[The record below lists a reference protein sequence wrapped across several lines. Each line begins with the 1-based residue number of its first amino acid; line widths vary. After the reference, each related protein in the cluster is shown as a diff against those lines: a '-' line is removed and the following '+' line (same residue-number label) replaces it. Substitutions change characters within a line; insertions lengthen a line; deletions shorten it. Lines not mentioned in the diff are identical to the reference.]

1 MYIFIK
7 NTKNLTKKIFGLI
20 VKKINLLL
28 TLSILLFA
36 TNIYAEEKFVGFI
49 ESLKGEV
56 FKSADEKKIKLNEF
70 DQVFVGNEITLSSN
84 ANVSIS
90 FLDNSIL
97 TLNNEGS
104 FIIKEFDNLSQNPKF
119 TLLIDKGNFTF
130 ESGTIAKNK
139 NGNMKINLSEME
151 IGLNGTLVSGF
162 NSGEEKQ
169 ISLVKDSLGKVGTL
183 SVTVGDQT
191 TTITNPST
199 GISLSGNNA
208 IQQTTL
214 SEEETSQIKDFI
226 KEVTVD
232 AQTETEEDI
241 NRAVAKQ
248 LAAGTIPDAN
258 GDGITDANDMDF
270 YKAQLFEFKG
280 TRMGYYME
288 MSDGDDIGLMSDM
301 IRYSDPSQSIQLMQG
316 MMENDPA
323 NASLM
328 MSEVSKDGFDVF
340 SHISSAESENGNMAY
355 RSGDVNFE
363 DIRATLVS
371 GMMNDQS
378 DFSAATLA
386 QVMSVSDS
394 TMNSYL
400 VNEITNFASTDPDA
414 NLSMKIMT
422 NYNDIQQENNGAL
435 FKNQK
440 DVMNTLAT
448 NAFQNATDDDV
459 ENISAMMQKN
469 PAEDS
474 AFLMETMIQYNPE
487 MVADVYDDLSSQ
499 DFDIFDHIET
509 AKTQNPQ
516 TTFQDPTNFITETN
530 ILPNSTENYA
540 DQDQY
545 INRLKNEMFTEIMKN
560 SEGTA
565 AEIAGD
571 IMMNTSGGNT
581 QFMMEN
587 IVESNPEA
595 LVALMDNFAEE
606 SFDVFDHIKTN
617 TISQNVTPS
626 AFLEINNQIPDGAI
640 DGALENNNQITGAI
654 IKLTKEEKKELRQQK
669 KIEKKAARK
678 AERKAAKILA
688 KAERKRVRQ
697 LAKQQGQ
704 DNFEETFTDVAA
716 DQFKTSIFTEMLTN
730 ADEATMTTMAKIAS
744 SGDAE
749 TASLI
754 FETVMYEQSAS
765 EGSQD
770 TNLTLSLLNNLSNM
784 ESETVDDLFEDQE
797 DLASNMVNTAL
808 TNVTSNDSDAVA
820 NIISSSGNEKMN
832 EAVFT
837 KISTNKDQSMTSNV
851 FTTLSNSTTGAEAI
865 VAMASSNQSLYEN
878 MAQDVSSTS
887 MTAASLLT
895 NISNT
900 ENYTNSTTATI
911 TTTDNTSTEAG
922 TISWETYPA
931 TSGTY
936 STNTYISITGKATSL
951 NGVTYSASDLPD
963 GLSFD
968 YTSGLI
974 FGTPTSSGD
983 WTSTITAY
991 DKIDTTSFASA
1002 SLSFSITED
1011 ISGGNNQAAGG
1022 GTLYWSTT
1030 PTAPGTLTK
1039 DTAIS
1044 PIYLN
1049 ITGGVGAITYTTS
1062 GLPDGLVISASSII
1076 GTPNFASPTGAN
1088 VTITAMDA
1096 DNNTVTTSLNFPIV
1110 SVAPTYV
1117 SWNAVTGLP
1126 GTLQVGTSI
1135 DTIPLRDFLNAAP
1148 ATTTWSVASGTLP
1161 SGLDFNYST
1170 GEISGTP
1177 DTAEDA
1183 KSITV
1188 KVQETGVDNNS
1199 ATSMSINFPI
1209 VAAAGGETLS
1219 FATAPGT
1226 LTNVSGG
1233 IEINET
1239 ISAIASQGSAVTYS
1253 FVSTNN
1259 KNMNGRSGT
1268 AIIITGNTISGIA
1281 PRLVVAATYSFVV
1294 TASANAGT
1302 LVNTE
1307 TFSIDIA
1314 GGAYCVSPVSNICL

>member
-1 MYIFIK
+1 MYLFIK

-70 DQVFVGNEITLSSN
+70 DQVFIGNEITLSSN

-104 FIIKEFDNLSQNPKF
+104 FIIKEFNNLSQNPKF
-119 TLLIDKGNFTF
+119 TILIDKGNFTF

-509 AKTQNPQ
+509 AKTQNLQ
-516 TTFQDPTNFITETN
+516 TTFQDPANFTTEIN
-530 ILPNSTENYA
+530 ILPNPTENYA
-540 DQDQY
+540 DQNQY

-617 TISQNVTPS
+617 TISQNITPS
-626 AFLEINNQIPDGAI
+626 AFLEINNQIPDGVI
-640 DGALENNNQITGAI
+640 DSALENNQITGAI

-678 AERKAAKILA
+678 AARKAAKILA

-878 MAQDVSSTS
+878 MAQDVSSAS

-911 TTTDNTSTEAG
+911 TTTDNTSTEVG

-936 STNTYISITGKATSL
+936 STNTYISISGKATSL

-991 DKIDTTSFASA
+991 DKIDTTSFATA

-1011 ISGGNNQAAGG
+1011 ISGDNNQAAGG

-1049 ITGGVGAITYTTS
+1049 VTGGVGAITYTTS

-1294 TASANAGT
+1294 TASANAGA